1 MLGCTHPLPCLL
13 AWRSRIAWVVLERKV
28 LYTTLFKH
36 IAPAAG
42 LITFWVDRT
51 VSFFGIYYSSFLL
64 RNVVHLPTAIMS
76 GVLGFL
82 TSPTFSARAQSV
94 MSIHHVPGMAVALL
108 DHGHIASA
116 GFGLSRIDP
125 PRNCTPDTLFDIASS
140 SKSMTVGALGVLLTG
155 ELHPTITFQ
164 TPVREILGEDFT
176 MAQEEYSDQITIDD
190 IISHRTG
197 LTAYSLPGP
206 QSPIRSGTKANS
218 FRHDLSYF
226 GPNATGSDRPDS
238 AMSIVRNLRNLPL
251 TAALRSKFYYNNI
264 MYTVASHVVEVLSKV
279 SFNNFLET
287 NFFKPL
293 DMRHT
298 SLQPSSAIA
307 KGFKRDLAQG
317 YVWRKREK
325 TYSFGFPP
333 VDTPEGQGAGSIITS
348 ANDYIKWV
356 KAILYR
362 EQPITARVYDEF
374 LRPRTCQDADAL
386 KTKSCETMY
395 AGGFDVYKYR
405 DHQIVSHAG
414 SVSGFGSFH
423 FFVPDLEFAGVF
435 TGNVGNADEAAQ
447 QLTNELIDYILDSKK
462 PTKPPENDE
471 KKNLV
476 VQRNVYNRDSLERQR
491 SNLQSQVEQSK
502 CHPQTKPLADY
513 VGLYKN
519 PGYHDMEV
527 TVKKGR
533 LYVDAGNR
541 SFGTMFTFHHLANN
555 TDYAVN
561 MFSSRRLGNED
572 LGFVRGQFEFREKCT
587 SRMGLQLDDDY
598 GKLIWFD
605 RI

>member
-1 MLGCTHPLPCLL
+1 
-13 AWRSRIAWVVLERKV
+13 
-28 LYTTLFKH
+28 
-36 IAPAAG
+36 
-42 LITFWVDRT
+42 
-51 VSFFGIYYSSFLL
+51 
-64 RNVVHLPTAIMS
+64 MS

-82 TSPTFSARAQSV
+82 TSPAFSARVQSV
-94 MSIHHVPGMAVALL
+94 MSTHHVPGMAVALL

-116 GFGLSRIDP
+116 GFGLSSIDP

-164 TPVREILGEDFT
+164 TPVREILGDDFI
-176 MAQEEYSDQITIDD
+176 MAQKEYSDQITIDD

-197 LTAYSLPGP
+197 LTA
-206 QSPIRSGTKANS
+206 
-218 FRHDLSYF
+218 HDLSYF
-226 GPNATGSDRPDS
+226 GPNATGPDRPDS
-238 AMSIVRNLRNLPL
+238 AISIVRNLRNLPL

-264 MYTVASHVVEVLSKV
+264 MYTVASHVVEVLSST
-279 SFNNFLET
+279 SFKNFLET
-287 NFFKPL
+287 TFFKPL

-298 SLQPSSAIA
+298 SLQPSSAIS
-307 KGFKRDLAQG
+307 KGFKRHMASG

-362 EQPITARVYDEF
+362 EQPITAKVYDEF

-386 KTKSCETMY
+386 KMESCETMY

-447 QLTNELIDYILDSKK
+447 KLANELIDYILDDKK
-462 PTKPPENDE
+462 ATKSVEGDE
-471 KKNLV
+471 GDGRKRLAA
-476 VQRNVYNRDSLERQR
+476 QRNVYNRDILETQR
-491 SNLQSQVEQSK
+491 SNLQSQVERSK
-502 CHPQTKPLADY
+502 GHPQTKPLADY

-519 PGYHDMEV
+519 TGYHDMEV

-533 LYVDAGNR
+533 LYIDAGDR

-555 TDYAVN
+555 TDYAVS
-561 MFSSRRLGNED
+561 MRSSRRLGSEN
-572 LGFVRGQFEFREKCT
+572 LGFVHGQFEFGEKCT